1 MWQMFDGISDPE
13 LTPEAYETYMLV
25 EPYTGAALSLHKRLQ
40 VFILAVIRASMF
52 IKLLIDAK

>member
-1 MWQMFDGISDPE
+1 MFDGISDPE

-40 VFILAVIRASMF
+40 VFLLAAIYLLMF
-52 IKLLIDAK
+52 INLNFSIKNV